1 MEFNFDFKAC
11 AAITSSLEEVSS
23 CLKRLSPC
31 SNPDHDSGSSDA
43 DEGCKSSASRSFLGV
58 YSSVDDLCGSCGLEY
73 KPIPAMLSRRLSEG
87 ARFAV
92 QIATIFSNIYE
103 VDAVVF
109 SSRHGEL
116 IRNERILNAISQ
128 GSDVSPTD
136 FSMSVHNAAVGQFL
150 ISRKLRVPYS
160 SISGGE
166 DTFVKALYEL
176 HAFISAGYRS
186 VLYVDFDSK
195 IPDEFAQHIDPTVS
209 SLAYA
214 AAFICTS
221 GHSLKLD
228 VSEHNFNL
236 REATNFE
243 HESVSSL
250 SMLRVLDVA
259 MSKGNERISYD
270 QESLDQNE
278 INCRT
283 ISQKEAFEG
292 KIGAD
297 SSEFMQLSNCPQS
310 LQFVAAS
317 SLGHKSVKLIGSTKL
332 SYTLTTSF
340 GQ

>member
-1 MEFNFDFKAC
+1 
-11 AAITSSLEEVSS
+11 
-23 CLKRLSPC
+23 
-31 SNPDHDSGSSDA
+31 
-43 DEGCKSSASRSFLGV
+43 
-58 YSSVDDLCGSCGLEY
+58 
-73 KPIPAMLSRRLSEG
+73 ML
-87 ARFAV
+87 V
-92 QIATIFSNIYE
+92 I
-103 VDAVVF
+103 VVF
-109 SSRHGEL
+109 W
-116 IRNERILNAISQ
+116 
-128 GSDVSPTD
+128 
-136 FSMSVHNAAVGQFL
+136 
-150 ISRKLRVPYS
+150 
-160 SISGGE
+160 
-166 DTFVKALYEL
+166 
-176 HAFISAGYRS
+176 
-186 VLYVDFDSK
+186 YVDSDSK

-236 REATNFE
+236 REDTNFE

-250 SMLRVLDVA
+250 SMLRVMDVA
-259 MSKGNERISYD
+259 MSKGNERISYNERIITI
-270 QESLDQNE
+270 ESQ

-283 ISQKEAFEG
+283 ITQKEAFEG

-340 GQ
+340 GL